1 MPLYI
6 RSYKDD
12 ITCRWSW
19 KAGKNIFLSYHK
31 NLVWIVRNLKYL
43 IFLSSF
49 CFFIIFRQDS
59 FDLELQTRFFL
70 KEKKKILV
78 WTLNISWISYD
89 SCLILLFLIN
99 QTRFLSSWNSDKI
112 LFTFLSK
119 RILPEYRNLSESKE
133 KQEPGKNRAR
143 SPISV
148 RTSVALST
156 LLLATRLYATYSLS
170 VLSRTSFWFYYSIL
184 ISLQWN

>member
-6 RSYKDD
+6 LSYKDD

-19 KAGKNIFLSYHK
+19 KAGKNLFLSYHK

-49 CFFIIFRQDS
+49 CFFIIFRQDY

-99 QTRFLSSWNSDKI
+99 QTRFFLLSCRKESCLNTGI
-112 LFTFLSK
+112 
-119 RILPEYRNLSESKE
+119 LSESKE

-143 SPISV
+143 SS
-148 RTSVALST
+148 TSVQSMFLIRT
-156 LLLATRLYATYSLS
+156 D
-170 VLSRTSFWFYYSIL
+170 VLGVSINQL
-184 ISLQWN
+184 FEN